1 MKLDR
6 MNKCLIVA
14 ILSLVTATAGCMVS
28 IPLDSGV
35 DWVAACEHRIAVAS
49 EIFESTTP
57 IRVKY
62 TDAWQTE
69 EYVLFRSGDRQL
81 EIIYAQAG
89 KAFTVAL
96 DYQMPIDVMVATW
109 NLNSRQNLDWG
120 PLGRIDS
127 QWGTWFYRTY
137 EHSDLQRSCVGFQ
150 IEWEEIYE
158 DPQGRPG
165 KVLFG
170 YYCAAPA
177 EALEDNVVR
186 KLIRGFSIRMQNGL
200 SGEQKALPVHDSGAK
215 NPLAI
220 AAAGGKGSSAHS
232 GNSSFPFMLARYY
245 STSNGGRLD

>member
-6 MNKCLIVA
+6 MNNCLIDA

-35 DWVAACEHRIAVAS
+35 DWVAADEHRIAVAS

-89 KAFTVAL
+89 K
-96 DYQMPIDVMVATW
+96 
-109 NLNSRQNLDWG
+109 
-120 PLGRIDS
+120 
-127 QWGTWFYRTY
+127 
-137 EHSDLQRSCVGFQ
+137 
-150 IEWEEIYE
+150 
-158 DPQGRPG
+158 
-165 KVLFG
+165 VLFG

-177 EALEDNVVR
+177 EALEDNAVR
-186 KLIRGFSIRMQNGL
+186 KLIRGT
-200 SGEQKALPVHDSGAK
+200 E
-215 NPLAI
+215 
-220 AAAGGKGSSAHS
+220 
-232 GNSSFPFMLARYY
+232 
-245 STSNGGRLD
+245 STPRL